1 MFPLRVRVGRSHI
14 WTLGILVLL
23 CAVATLR
30 GSGAGTTC
38 DVVYRAPLTRAPRAV
53 RSPAS
58 APSVPRTTTL
68 CGPAGLSIWSIP
80 LDFHSSWFLEGELLF
95 YSTSPTPFR
104 ATLLQNSRPIAH
116 LLPGRTV
123 TAVTYYKSVHDEVRL
138 VVRATSPYQITY
150 R

>member
-1 MFPLRVRVGRSHI
+1 
-14 WTLGILVLL
+14 
-23 CAVATLR
+23 
-30 GSGAGTTC
+30 
-38 DVVYRAPLTRAPRAV
+38 
-53 RSPAS
+53 
-58 APSVPRTTTL
+58 
-68 CGPAGLSIWSIP
+68 
-80 LDFHSSWFLEGELLF
+80 LLF